1 MFDSV
6 LVANRGEIA
15 RRVFRTARQKG
26 YRSIAVYSEADATAP
41 HVEDADIA
49 ACIGGATPAD
59 SYLNIEAILEAARK
73 TGAQAVHPGY
83 GFLAENAEFARA
95 CADAG
100 LVFIGPPAEA
110 IELMGSKR
118 LSKLRMIEACVP
130 CVPGYS
136 GADQST
142 ETLAAEAARI
152 GVPLMIKASA
162 GGGGRGLRLVED
174 LSGLEDKLAAAA
186 SEAENAFGNGE
197 LILEKAVI
205 NPRHV
210 EIQVF
215 ADNHGNVVHLG
226 ERDCSV
232 QRRHQ
237 KVIEEAPGPSVT
249 PEIREAMG
257 QAAVDAARAIGYR
270 GAGTV
275 EFLLAVDGSFYFM
288 EMNTRLQV
296 EHPVTEE
303 ITGQDLV
310 AWQLDVAA
318 GKPLLLS
325 QEDISFT
332 GHAMELR
339 LYAEDADAGFLPQ
352 TGTVLA
358 WNGNDLSV
366 RVDSAIEQGSEISS
380 YYDPM
385 IAKLIAHGSDRDE
398 ARRKLLRG
406 LDELVLQ
413 GLVHNGSFLK
423 SVLQD
428 DVFAA
433 GKATTAFLNDRE
445 LGSVAADATRELMR
459 DLAVCLFARSK
470 GQSRWTTATPLPV
483 RIKLDGEEIF
493 VRDDLRVLTGEDRGS
508 IVFEADG
515 VRRSAFVSEAPE
527 GGLWISLEGQTQF
540 FEEQSFSSKKED
552 NSAASSSI
560 IAPMPGA
567 VVALKT
573 EQGAQVSKGDVLLV
587 LEAMKMQHELTAPRD
602 GVVAELGTQ
611 EGAQVNS
618 RDVLVR
624 LEEETA

>member
-59 SYLNIEAILEAARK
+59 SYLKIEAILEAARK

-95 CADAG
+95 CAEAG

-118 LSKLRMIEACVP
+118 LSKLRMIEAGVP

-136 GADQST
+136 GSDQST
-142 ETLAAEAARI
+142 DTLAAEAARI

-174 LSGLEDKLAAAA
+174 LTGLEDKLAAAA

-215 ADNHGNVVHLG
+215 ADNHGHVVYLG

-237 KVIEEAPGPSVT
+237 KVVEEAPGPSVT
-249 PEIREAMG
+249 PEIRAAMG

-275 EFLLAVDGSFYFM
+275 EFLLAEDGSFYFM

-318 GKPLLLS
+318 GKPLPLE
-325 QEDISFT
+325 QDEISFS

-358 WNGNDLSV
+358 WNGNELSL

-413 GLVHNGSFLK
+413 GLVHNGAFLK

-428 DVFAA
+428 EVFAA
-433 GKATTAFLNDRE
+433 GNATTAFLNDRE

-459 DLAVCLFARSK
+459 DLAVHLFARSK
-470 GQSRWTTATPLPV
+470 GQNRWTTATPLPV
-483 RIKLDGEEIF
+483 KIKLDGEETSA
-493 VRDDLRVLTGEDRGS
+493 REDLTVLSGGDSGA
-508 IVFEADG
+508 IIFEADG

-540 FEEQSFSSKKED
+540 FEEQSFSTKKD
-552 NSAASSSI
+552 DSSAAGSSI

-624 LEEETA
+624 LEDETA

>member
-26 YRSIAVYSEADATAP
+26 YRSIAVYSEADANAP
-41 HVEDADIA
+41 HVNDADLA
-49 ACIGGATPAD
+49 VCIGGAMPAD
-59 SYLNIEAILEAARK
+59 SYLSIEAILEAARK
-73 TGAQAVHPGY
+73 TNAHAVHPGY
-83 GFLAENAEFARA
+83 GFLAENADFARA
-95 CADAG
+95 CAEAG

-118 LSKLRMIEACVP
+118 LSKLRMIEAGVP

-174 LSGLEDKLAAAA
+174 LSGLEDKLAATA
-186 SEAENAFGNGE
+186 SEAENAFGSGE

-215 ADNHGNVVHLG
+215 ADNYGSVVHLG

-237 KVIEEAPGPSVT
+237 KVVEEAPGPSVT
-249 PEIREAMG
+249 PELRAAMG

-275 EFLLAVDGSFYFM
+275 EFLLAEDGSFYFM

-318 GKPLLLS
+318 GKPLPLE
-325 QEDISFT
+325 QDEISFS

-358 WNGNDLSV
+358 WNGNDLSL
-366 RVDSAIEQGSEISS
+366 RVDSAIELGSEISS

-413 GLVHNGSFLK
+413 GLVHNGAFLK

-428 DVFAA
+428 EVFAT
-433 GKATTAFLNDRE
+433 GRATTAFLNDRE
-445 LGSVAADATRELMR
+445 LGSIAADATRELMR
-459 DLAVCLFARSK
+459 DLAVHLFARSK

-483 RIKLDGEEIF
+483 KIKLDGEETA
-493 VRDDLRVLTGEDRGS
+493 VREDLTVLGGEDSGA
-508 IVFEADG
+508 VGFEADG
-515 VRRSAFVSEAPE
+515 VRRSAFVTEAPE

-540 FEEQSFSSKKED
+540 FEEQSFSTRKDDS
-552 NSAASSSI
+552 SAASSSI

>member
-1 MFDSV
+1 MFDSI

-26 YRSIAVYSEADATAP
+26 YRSIAVYSEVDADAP
-41 HVEDADIA
+41 HTQDADIA
-49 ACIGGATPAD
+49 ACIGGAVPAQ
-59 SYLNIEAILEAARK
+59 SYLNIEAVLEAARK
-73 TGAQAVHPGY
+73 TGAQAIHPGY
-83 GFLAENAEFARA
+83 GFLAENAEFAEA
-95 CADAG
+95 CEAAG
-100 LVFIGPPAEA
+100 LVFVGPPAEA
-110 IELMGSKR
+110 IRLMGSKR
-118 LSKLRMIEACVP
+118 LSKLRMIEAGVP

-136 GADQST
+136 GEDQST
-142 ETLAAEAARI
+142 ETLATEAARI

-174 LSGLEDKLAAAA
+174 LDGLMDKLVAAA
-186 SEAENAFGNGE
+186 SEAVGAFGNGE

-249 PEIREAMG
+249 PEIRNAMG
-257 QAAVDAARAIGYR
+257 EAAVEAARAIGYR

-275 EFLLAVDGSFYFM
+275 EFLLAADGSFYFM

-318 GKPLLLS
+318 GKPLPLS
-325 QEDISFT
+325 QDEVTFS

-352 TGTVLA
+352 TGKVVA
-358 WNGNDLSV
+358 WNGPELAL
-366 RVDSAIEQGSEISS
+366 RVDSAIEQGSVISS

-385 IAKLIAHGSDRDE
+385 IAKLIAHGADRDE
-398 ARRKLLRG
+398 ARRKLMRG
-406 LDELVLQ
+406 LDQLVLQ
-413 GLVHNGSFLK
+413 GVVHNGPFLK
-423 SVLQD
+423 SVLAD
-428 DVFAA
+428 DVFAS
-433 GKATTAFLNDRE
+433 GQATTAFLNERD
-445 LGSVAADATRELMR
+445 LSSAAADETRELMR
-459 DLAVCLFARSK
+459 DLAIHLFARQQ
-470 GQSRWTTATPLPV
+470 GHSRWTTATPLPV
-483 RIKLDGEEIF
+483 KIKLDGEEMH
-493 VRDDLRVLTGEDRGS
+493 VREGLCLLGSEDRGS
-508 IVFEADG
+508 ILFELEG
-515 VRRSAFVSEAPE
+515 VRRTAFVSDADE
-527 GGLWISLEGQTQF
+527 GGLWISLEGQTQL
-540 FEEQSFSSKKED
+540 FEEQSFSTKKD
-552 NSAASSSI
+552 DASAVGNFI

-567 VVALKT
+567 VIALKT
-573 EQGAQVSKGDVLLV
+573 KQGAQVSKGDVLLV

-602 GVVAELGTQ
+602 GIVAELGTK

-624 LEEETA
+624 LEDETA

>member
-41 HVEDADIA
+41 HVDDADIA

-59 SYLNIEAILEAARK
+59 SYLKIDAILDAARK

-100 LVFIGPPAEA
+100 LVFVGPPAEA

-118 LSKLRMIEACVP
+118 LSKLRMIEAGVP

-136 GADQST
+136 GSDQST

-162 GGGGRGLRLVED
+162 GGGGRGLRLVEE
-174 LSGLEDKLAAAA
+174 LNGLEDKLAGAA
-186 SEAENAFGNGE
+186 SEAQNAFGNGE

-249 PEIREAMG
+249 SEIRAAMG

-275 EFLLAVDGSFYFM
+275 EFLLAEDGSFYFM

-318 GKPLLLS
+318 GKPLPLK
-325 QEDISFT
+325 QEEISFS

-358 WNGNDLSV
+358 WNGDDLAL

-398 ARRKLLRG
+398 ACRKLLRA

-428 DVFAA
+428 EVFAV
-433 GKATTAFLNDRE
+433 GEATTAFLNERE

-459 DLAVCLFARSK
+459 DLAVCLFARSN

-483 RIKLDGEEIF
+483 KIKLDGEETT
-493 VRDDLRVLTGEDRGS
+493 VREDLKILSDADRGG
-508 IVFEADG
+508 IFFEADG
-515 VRRSAFVSEAPE
+515 VRQSAFVSEAPE

-540 FEEQSFSSKKED
+540 FEEQSFSTKKD
-552 NSAASSSI
+552 DSAAAGSSI

-602 GVVAELGTQ
+602 GIVAELGTQ

-624 LEEETA
+624 LEEEIA

>member
-1 MFDSV
+1 M
-6 LVANRGEIA
+6 
-15 RRVFRTARQKG
+15 FRTARQKG

-59 SYLNIEAILEAARK
+59 SYLKIEAILEAARK

-95 CADAG
+95 CAEAG

-118 LSKLRMIEACVP
+118 LSKLRMIEAGVP

-136 GADQST
+136 GSDQST
-142 ETLAAEAARI
+142 DTLAAEAARI

-174 LSGLEDKLAAAA
+174 LTGLEDKLAAAA

-215 ADNHGNVVHLG
+215 ADNHGHVVYLG

-237 KVIEEAPGPSVT
+237 KVVEEAPGPSVT
-249 PEIREAMG
+249 PEIRAAMG

-275 EFLLAVDGSFYFM
+275 EFLLAEDGSFYFM

-318 GKPLLLS
+318 GKPLPLE
-325 QEDISFT
+325 QDEISFS

-358 WNGNDLSV
+358 WNGNELSL

-413 GLVHNGSFLK
+413 GLVHNGAFLK

-428 DVFAA
+428 EVFAA
-433 GKATTAFLNDRE
+433 GNATTAFLNDRE

-459 DLAVCLFARSK
+459 DLAVHLFARSK
-470 GQSRWTTATPLPV
+470 GQNRWTTATPLPV
-483 RIKLDGEEIF
+483 KIKLDGEETSA
-493 VRDDLRVLTGEDRGS
+493 REDLTVLSGGDSGA
-508 IVFEADG
+508 IIFEADG

-540 FEEQSFSSKKED
+540 FEEQSFSTKKD
-552 NSAASSSI
+552 DSSAAGSSI

-624 LEEETA
+624 LEDETA

>member
-1 MFDSV
+1 MHWC
-6 LVANRGEIA
+6 A
-15 RRVFRTARQKG
+15 
-26 YRSIAVYSEADATAP
+26 AD
-41 HVEDADIA
+41 
-49 ACIGGATPAD
+49 
-59 SYLNIEAILEAARK
+59 
-73 TGAQAVHPGY
+73 
-83 GFLAENAEFARA
+83 
-95 CADAG
+95 
-100 LVFIGPPAEA
+100 
-110 IELMGSKR
+110 
-118 LSKLRMIEACVP
+118 
-130 CVPGYS
+130 
-136 GADQST
+136 DQ
-142 ETLAAEAARI
+142 
-152 GVPLMIKASA
+152 ASA

-174 LSGLEDKLAAAA
+174 LNGLEDKLAAAA

-215 ADNHGNVVHLG
+215 ADNHGHVVYLG

-237 KVIEEAPGPSVT
+237 KVVEEAPGPSVT
-249 PEIREAMG
+249 PEIRAAMG

-275 EFLLAVDGSFYFM
+275 EFLLAEDGSFYFM

-318 GKPLLLS
+318 GKPLPLE
-325 QEDISFT
+325 QGEISFS

-358 WNGNDLSV
+358 WNGNELSL

-413 GLVHNGSFLK
+413 GLVHNGAFLK

-428 DVFAA
+428 EVFAA
-433 GKATTAFLNDRE
+433 GNATTAFLNDRE
-445 LGSVAADATRELMR
+445 LGSVAADATRELLR
-459 DLAVCLFARSK
+459 DLAVHLFARSK
-470 GQSRWTTATPLPV
+470 GQNRWTTATPLPV
-483 RIKLDGEEIF
+483 KIKLDGEET
-493 VRDDLRVLTGEDRGS
+493 VAREDLTILSGGDSGA
-508 IVFEADG
+508 IIFEADG
-515 VRRSAFVSEAPE
+515 VRRTAFVSEAPE

-540 FEEQSFSSKKED
+540 FEEQSFSTKKD
-552 NSAASSSI
+552 DSSAAGSSI

-624 LEEETA
+624 LEDETA

>member
-26 YRSIAVYSEADATAP
+26 YRSIAVYSEADAMAP

-59 SYLNIEAILEAARK
+59 SYLNIEAILIAARK

-83 GFLAENAEFARA
+83 GFLAENAKFAQA

-100 LVFIGPPAEA
+100 LVFIGPPADA

-118 LSKLRMIEACVP
+118 LSKLRMIGAGVP

-136 GADQST
+136 GADQSAV
-142 ETLAAEAARI
+142 TLAAEAVRI

-162 GGGGRGLRLVED
+162 GGGGRGLRLVKD
-174 LSGLEDKLAAAA
+174 LNGLEDKLTAAA
-186 SEAENAFGNGE
+186 SEAKNAFGNGE

-205 NPRHV
+205 SPRHV

-215 ADNHGNVVHLG
+215 ADNHGSVVHLG

-249 PEIREAMG
+249 PDIRAAMG

-275 EFLLAVDGSFYFM
+275 EFLLAEDGSFYFM

-318 GKPLLLS
+318 GKPLPLT
-325 QEDISFT
+325 QEEISFS

-339 LYAEDADAGFLPQ
+339 LYAEDTDAGFLPQ

-385 IAKLIAHGSDRDE
+385 IAKLIAHGRDRDE

-423 SVLQD
+423 GVLQD
-428 DVFAA
+428 GVFAA
-433 GKATTAFLNDRE
+433 GNATTAFLNDRE
-445 LGSVAADATRELMR
+445 PDTVAADATRELMR
-459 DLAVCLFARSK
+459 DLAVCLFVRSK
-470 GQSRWTTATPLPV
+470 GRSRWTSATPLPV
-483 RIKLDGEEIF
+483 KIRLDDEE
-493 VRDDLRVLTGEDRGS
+493 VSLREDLRVLAGEDRGS
-508 IVFEADG
+508 IIFEADG
-515 VRRSAFVSEAPE
+515 VSRSAFVSEAHE

-540 FEEQSFSSKKED
+540 FKEQSFSTKKED
-552 NSAASSSI
+552 NPGASSSI

-573 EQGAQVSKGDVLLV
+573 EQGAQVSRGDVLLV

-624 LEEETA
+624 LEDEIA

>member
-41 HVEDADIA
+41 HVKDADIA

-59 SYLNIEAILEAARK
+59 SYLKIEAILEAARK

-95 CADAG
+95 CAEAG

-118 LSKLRMIEACVP
+118 LSKLRMIEAGVP

-136 GADQST
+136 GSDQST
-142 ETLAAEAARI
+142 DTLAAEAARI

-174 LSGLEDKLAAAA
+174 LNGLEDKLAAAA

-215 ADNHGNVVHLG
+215 ADNHGHVVYLG

-237 KVIEEAPGPSVT
+237 KVVEEAPGPSVT
-249 PEIREAMG
+249 PEIRAAMG

-275 EFLLAVDGSFYFM
+275 EFLLAEDGSFYFM

-318 GKPLLLS
+318 GKPLPLE
-325 QEDISFT
+325 QDEISFS

-358 WNGNDLSV
+358 WNGNELSL

-385 IAKLIAHGSDRDE
+385 IAKLIAHGSDRGE

-413 GLVHNGSFLK
+413 GLVHNGAFLK

-428 DVFAA
+428 EVFAA
-433 GKATTAFLNDRE
+433 GNATTAFLNDRE

-459 DLAVCLFARSK
+459 DLAVHLFARSK
-470 GQSRWTTATPLPV
+470 GQNRWTTATPLPV
-483 RIKLDGEEIF
+483 KIKLDGEETAA
-493 VRDDLRVLTGEDRGS
+493 REDLTILSGGDSGA
-508 IVFEADG
+508 IIFEADG

-540 FEEQSFSSKKED
+540 FEEQSFSTKKD
-552 NSAASSSI
+552 DSSAAGSSI

-624 LEEETA
+624 LEDETA